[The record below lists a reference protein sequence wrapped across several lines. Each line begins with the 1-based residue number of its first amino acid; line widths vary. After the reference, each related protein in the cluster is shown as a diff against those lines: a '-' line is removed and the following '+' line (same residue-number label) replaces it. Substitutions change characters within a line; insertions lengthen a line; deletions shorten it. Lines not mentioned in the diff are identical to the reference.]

1 MQQVGG
7 EGVSCSSYPLLH
19 TFTGFLACSSLSSL
33 VFPCWIFPSFSS
45 HNKVRLYLIDKAH
58 IPLTDTTAGPMPGT
72 QERRCWGL
80 QRQTHGSHLTAE
92 KPAWTRKPKNKK
104 GDSDTLIA
112 RIQERVI
119 KKPVRKKQVHLL
131 SPLPYRMVNI
141 FDKTSHLRL
150 RRYICHDLQYSFRTF
165 QGKIPSLLLLSPSC
179 PQLTRQSTLATLA
192 TLWFLGP
199 AKHTP
204 SSELCTSCP
213 LSGTL

>member
-1 MQQVGG
+1 MGR
-7 EGVSCSSYPLLH
+7 EGVYCSSISITPHFHRLFVLAFSLL
-19 TFTGFLACSSLSSL
+19 LCLSMLDLSS
-33 VFPCWIFPSFSS
+33 SS
-45 HNKVRLYLIDKAH
+45 HNKVCLYLIDKAH
-58 IPLTDTTAGPMPGT
+58 VPLTDTTAGPC
-72 QERRCWGL
+72 QALRRDAAGACRGGHMVPISRQKSQL
-80 QRQTHGSHLTAE
+80 RPESQRQ
-92 KPAWTRKPKNKK
+92 K
-104 GDSDTLIA
+104 GRFTLIA

-150 RRYICHDLQYSFRTF
+150 RRYICHGLQYSFRIF
-165 QGKIPSLLLLSPSC
+165 QSKVPSLLLLSPSC
-179 PQLTRQSTLATLA
+179 PQLTRHSTLATLA
-192 TLWFLGP
+192 ALWFLGP